1 MSAEDALSPAL
12 IGQRP
17 PLVPMRVVCGSPGRV
32 DVPVMLVVHVRM
44 GMLHR
49 LMRMLVLV
57 VLGVRCSQTPT
68 TIWRPAVTIA
78 PRRAHSCNEAGDR
91 LTPGVA
97 SDSGSDFVGHSRIPS
112 EECTAC
118 IGHIESVRPPFG
130 ANGYL
135 RSSQVVQGRL
145 LPLGVT
151 VGVAIAYFLAV
162 RLGLALLSEG
172 VAVFWPAAG
181 IAVGVLVTLG
191 RRARAAVVIG
201 VVAPPSRPKVFGRRY
216 SRASAMLAR
225 LF

>member
-17 PLVPMRVVCGSPGRV
+17 PLVPMRVGVWLAGWIIRRV

-118 IGHIESVRPPFG
+118 IGGHIESVRPPFG

-145 LPLGVT
+145 LALGVT
-151 VGVAIAYFLAV
+151 VGVAIAYFL
-162 RLGLALLSEG
+162 GCGSALPCSTR
-172 VAVFWPAAG
+172 AWPSFG
-181 IAVGVLVTLG
+181 
-191 RRARAAVVIG
+191 
-201 VVAPPSRPKVFGRRY
+201 PPQ
-216 SRASAMLAR
+216 A
-225 LF
+225 